1 MEDQATWCCAGD
13 VATLLPHQFSS
24 MDSSACQV
32 EGFEKAGTCKAV
44 ATRNGSPMGGRRLV
58 MEPYHG
64 LMIQKPACHQ
74 LCTASLLG
82 RQHTSRRKVLTL
94 LVALTPGTRRW

>member
-1 MEDQATWCCAGD
+1 MVLCWGCGD
-13 VATLLPHQFSS
+13 VAAASVFLH
-24 MDSSACQV
+24 
-32 EGFEKAGTCKAV
+32 
-44 ATRNGSPMGGRRLV
+44 GSPMGGRRLV
-58 MEPYHG
+58 MEPSHG